1 MDLSLQEA
9 KERTPRAGALGH
21 LRCAIVKGQT
31 QKAAL
36 LTKKC
41 LQEGLEPALIVEEA
55 ILKAMGTVEEK
66 WKVYEYFI
74 PNVLVSALAIQFA
87 MNVLRPILS
96 ASGKGFAGRA
106 VVGTVQGDVHDIGK
120 NLVRMFLEGAGF
132 QVVDLG
138 VDVSP
143 EQFARAARKEKP
155 DLLLLSCLYSVTMH
169 AMEDTL
175 IALKKAGL
183 REAVKTLIGGAP
195 VTQAF
200 ADSIGADGFGR
211 DAAEGVRKAKEMMTR
226 DRA

>member
-1 MDLSLQEA
+1 VDLPLQEA
-9 KERTPRAGALGH
+9 KERIPKTGSLGS

-31 QKAAL
+31 QKAAH
-36 LTKKC
+36 LTEKC
-41 LQEGLEPALIVEEA
+41 LQEGLAPALIVEEA

-96 ASGKGFAGRA
+96 ASGNGFVGKV

-120 NLVRMFLEGAGF
+120 NLVKMFLEGAGF
-132 QVVDLG
+132 QVIDLG

-143 EQFARAARKEKP
+143 EQFGRAVRKEKP

-183 REAVKTLIGGAP
+183 RGTVKALVGGAP

-200 ADSIGADGFGR
+200 ADSIGADGFGT

-226 DRA
+226 GRA

>member
-1 MDLSLQEA
+1 VALPLQEA
-9 KERTPRAGALGH
+9 KERIPKTGSLGH

-36 LTKKC
+36 LTEKC
-41 LQEGLEPALIVEEA
+41 LQEGLAPAFIVEEA
-55 ILKAMGTVEEK
+55 ILKALGTVEEK

-96 ASGKGFAGRA
+96 ASGNGFVGRV

-132 QVVDLG
+132 QVIDLG

-143 EQFARAARKEKP
+143 EQFVRAVRKEKP

-183 REAVKTLIGGAP
+183 RERVKTLVGGAP

-200 ADSIGADGFGR
+200 ADSIGADGFGT

-226 DRA
+226 GAA